1 MSRFRARLTHH
12 GGGDAPHHDEE
23 TQDTVLEIEPGEL
36 GRVFVAPRWLRDAGL
51 VAWLIVGIV
60 LVVAGAV
67 WLLALTSTIIIPVI
81 TASLIAAVA
90 SPIVDALRRHRVP
103 RAAGTAIVLLG
114 IVAIGI
120 GVFLLVLGGVTNQ
133 SGSIS
138 HHLDEATNKITG
150 WVKDLG
156 VSDQHAQAA
165 QDDAKSSVTSASKL
179 LLNGVATGIS
189 ELASFAA
196 FAAFTILSLFFL
208 LKDGP
213 SMGDWI
219 ERHSGL
225 PRPVA
230 HTILGGLARAMRG
243 YFGGVTIVAAFTAV
257 IVFVA
262 ALIIGVPLAGTI
274 AVVTFLGGYVPYLGA
289 WIAGAFAVL
298 LALGSS
304 GPAAAAAIAVVSL
317 LGNGILQQII
327 QPIAFGATLGL
338 HPLVVLVVTIAAGA
352 LFGMIGLVLGAP
364 ITSAIVHISQ
374 ELGRA
379 RREAEA
385 RAAATPAAT
394 APDAPDAPGMA
405 TVTS

>member
-1 MSRFRARLTHH
+1 MSRFRARLTRH
-12 GGGDAPHHDEE
+12 GNGATSHDDQPQDA
-23 TQDTVLEIEPGEL
+23 VLEIEPGEL
-36 GRVFVAPRWLRDAGL
+36 GRVFVAPGWLRDAGL

-90 SPIVDALRRHRVP
+90 GPIVDRLQRHRVP
-103 RAAGTAIVLLG
+103 RAGGAALVLLAL
-114 IVAIGI
+114 VLIGL
-120 GVFLLVLGGVTNQ
+120 GVGLLVLGGITNQ
-133 SGSIS
+133 SASIS
-138 HHLDEATNKITG
+138 QHLSEATDKITG

-165 QDDAKSSVTSASKL
+165 DADARSSVSSAAHA
-179 LLNGVATGIS
+179 LLNGIETGIS
-189 ELASFAA
+189 ELAGFAV
-196 FAAFTILSLFFL
+196 FAAFTVLSLFFL

-213 SMGDWI
+213 SLGAWV
-219 ERHSGL
+219 ERHAGV

-230 HTILGGLARAMRG
+230 HTILGELARAMRG
-243 YFGGVTIVAAFTAV
+243 YFGGVTIVAAFTAT
-257 IVFVA
+257 IVLVA
-262 ALIIGVPLAGTI
+262 ALVLGVPLAGTI

-304 GPAAAAAIAVVSL
+304 GAGAAVAIAVVSL
-317 LGNGILQQII
+317 LGNGALQQIV

-352 LFGMIGLVLGAP
+352 LFGMIGLVLAAP
-364 ITSAIVHISQ
+364 ITSAIVHISA

-385 RAAATPAAT
+385 RAAAAVGPPDASG
-394 APDAPDAPGMA
+394 APDVAPVP
-405 TVTS
+405 S